1 MVSTFEE
8 DDVGVKVAVYSVSE
22 LELKS
27 EIVPFKTIT
36 LSNGLDVVLTPTN
49 YLHTIQSAKAVIEQ
63 NRQFRSIII
72 ITRKRLDSKSSPT
85 IVLDSES

>member
-27 EIVPFKTIT
+27 EIVPFKTVI
-36 LSNGLDVVLTPTN
+36 SLTVNSVASLP
-49 YLHTIQSAKAVIEQ
+49 LIQPLKE
-63 NRQFRSIII
+63 
-72 ITRKRLDSKSSPT
+72 
-85 IVLDSES
+85 